1 MKPINSRRGA
11 ERAEEKAWQASVS
24 TSSSPLRVPAATMP
38 PNEITR
44 QIVDAAYH
52 LHVSLG
58 PGLLETVYEVALA
71 HELQKRGLRVRRQ
84 VAIPIEYDGLKFDEG
99 FRADLLVEESVIV
112 ELKSVEKNHPVH
124 PKQLRT
130 HLVLAR
136 LPLGLV
142 LNFGL
147 ETMKEGITRIVNG
160 LPETAGLPKDFKL

>member
-1 MKPINSRRGA
+1 MNPFDSRRGA
-11 ERAEEKAWQASVS
+11 KGAETK
-24 TSSSPLRVPAATMP
+24 TTMA
-38 PNEITR
+38 PNEITS
-44 QIVDAAYH
+44 QIVDAAYK
-52 LHVSLG
+52 LHTTLG

-84 VAIPIEYDGLKFDEG
+84 VPIPVEYDGIKFDEG
-99 FRADLLVEESVIV
+99 FRADLLVEEFVIV

-136 LPLGLV
+136 LQLGLV

-147 ETMKEGITRIVNG
+147 ETMKDGITRVVNG
-160 LPETAGLPKDFKL
+160 LPEPVNLPKDFTL